1 MTSCIPGKDA
11 NKAVMRAKSNAT
23 FNGGSDYEEDITI
36 MPANPALFNQ
46 VPPVQLSDSTSWFN
60 ESSREGW
67 LDMST
72 NIIKIAG
79 L

>member
-1 MTSCIPGKDA
+1 MASCIPGKDT

-23 FNGGSDYEEDITI
+23 FNGGSDYEEDIII

-67 LDMST
+67 LDR
-72 NIIKIAG
+72 
-79 L
+79 

>member
-11 NKAVMRAKSNAT
+11 NKAVMRAMSNAT
-23 FNGGSDYEEDITI
+23 FNGGSDNEEDIII

-67 LDMST
+67 LDR
-72 NIIKIAG
+72 
-79 L
+79 

>member
-1 MTSCIPGKDA
+1 
-11 NKAVMRAKSNAT
+11 MRAKSNAT
-23 FNGGSDYEEDITI
+23 FNGGSDNEEDII

-67 LDMST
+67 LDR
-72 NIIKIAG
+72 
-79 L
+79 